1 MSALAGAQRLVQRAR
16 LAPWRV
22 ERILEETAALHDDI
36 ERLRVEVDTSG
47 QVLGDALMTLTRS
60 LDEVLERIAA
70 IEDRVAGSDK

>member
-22 ERILEETAALHDDI
+22 ERILEETAALRDDV

-47 QVLGDALMTLTRS
+47 QVLGDTLMALTRS
-60 LDEVLERIAA
+60 LDEVVERIAV
-70 IEDRVAGSDK
+70 IEGRIAGSDK